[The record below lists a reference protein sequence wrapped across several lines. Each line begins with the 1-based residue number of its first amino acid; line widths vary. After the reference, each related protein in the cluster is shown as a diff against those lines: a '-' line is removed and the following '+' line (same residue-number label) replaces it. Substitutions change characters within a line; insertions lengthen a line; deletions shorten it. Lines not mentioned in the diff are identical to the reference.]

1 MKIKAVVKVMNF
13 HSLLR
18 VDSSRKK
25 AEHYASMENELV
37 QMMRIIVNN
46 RNLKLDKLIKDPDPS
61 LPILRFYIGS
71 DYGFC
76 GNVNTSV
83 MSMMNDVDNVEMVMI
98 GKKLRNMEGASVHML
113 QEEVYDRFDEIKD
126 YLVRAIRERTWS
138 AIEIAYNRY
147 YNSGLIKPQIDRIYP
162 LDLKDDGT
170 TDEAALLA
178 DFMIEGDPKELLQG
192 MMISY
197 LQYEMKIALASAYA
211 SENLM
216 RQNSTSE
223 SLKKIDEME
232 EEDLKN
238 ERKERNAAAFRKTT
252 DSYVKQKALAGS

>member
-18 VDSSRKK
+18 VDASRKK
-25 AEHYASMENELV
+25 AEHYSSMQAELV

-61 LPILRFYIGS
+61 LPVLRFYIGS

-83 MSMMNDVDNVEMVMI
+83 ASMMNDGVNQEMVVI
-98 GKKLRNMEGASVHML
+98 GKKLRKSGDASLRLL
-113 QEEVYDRFDEIKD
+113 QEEVVERFEEIKE
-126 YLVRAIRERTWS
+126 YLEKAVKERKWS

-147 YNSGLIKPQIDRIYP
+147 YNSGLIKPEIDRVYP
-162 LDLKDDGT
+162 LDLADDGT
-170 TDEAALLA
+170 TDKAALLA

-197 LQYEMKIALASAYA
+197 LQYELKIALASAYA

-232 EEDLKN
+232 EEELKN

-252 DSYVKQKALAGS
+252 DSYVKQKALAGT